1 LAAIEE
7 TNELEPD
14 LVIVAGDLTAED
26 YRWEFEE
33 PKIYLERIER
43 PTRGR
48 GNGQPRRQERRLQ
61 AL

>member
-33 PKIYLERIER
+33 PKIYLDRIER
-43 PTRGR
+43 LTRGR
-48 GNGQPRRQERRLQ
+48 GNGQPRRQECRLQ